1 MSGLDTPRFRIEV
14 VGAIADILDGPK
26 GNAFIGNGDDPTRG
40 IGRKYKGL
48 ASEIFQSLE
57 VREVNLWGIAFWQI
71 GLQHLEALHV
81 VLSASSCIN
90 ASLPEY
96 CHKQA
101 FALRDTR
108 DKAID
113 RGIETFKQ

>member
-48 ASEIFQSLE
+48 ASEIFQSL
-57 VREVNLWGIAFWQI
+57 GKID
-71 GLQHLEALHV
+71 
-81 VLSASSCIN
+81 IN
-90 ASLPEY
+90 AGS
-96 CHKQA
+96 
-101 FALRDTR
+101 ALLEF
-108 DKAID
+108 
-113 RGIETFKQ
+113 GLEHF